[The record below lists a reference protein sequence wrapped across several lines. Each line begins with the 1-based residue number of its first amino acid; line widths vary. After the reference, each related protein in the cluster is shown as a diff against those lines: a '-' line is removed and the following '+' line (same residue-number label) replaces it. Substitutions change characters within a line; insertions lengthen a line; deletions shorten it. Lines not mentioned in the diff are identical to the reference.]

1 VFLINRY
8 KFTLE
13 NVTFVEFYLQ
23 DKIVEYFCV
32 YDQSAFIINMNE
44 HKFTRDILFLFS
56 IKSIHHYPENKYAC
70 QTNLWAWECSFHDFE
85 F

>member
-1 VFLINRY
+1 
-8 KFTLE
+8 
-13 NVTFVEFYLQ
+13 
-23 DKIVEYFCV
+23 V